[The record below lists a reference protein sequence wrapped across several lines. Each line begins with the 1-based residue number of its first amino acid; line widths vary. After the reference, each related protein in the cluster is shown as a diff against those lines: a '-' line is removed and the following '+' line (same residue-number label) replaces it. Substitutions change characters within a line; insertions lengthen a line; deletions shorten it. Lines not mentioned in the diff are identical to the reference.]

1 MLKFPEMD
9 NKSRRTVLITG
20 VTRGIGAS
28 LAERLIGQGHTVY
41 GCGRSANRIDELQNR
56 HPAPHRFHAVDVA
69 EGSDVEAWADSLLD
83 TARPPDLLV
92 NNAGVMNRTAPLWK
106 VPEKEFTDLL
116 RVNVVGIANM
126 LRAFLPAMMENGRGV
141 IVNMSSG
148 WGRSTSPEV
157 GPYCASKWAVEG
169 LTQSL
174 AQELPAGLAAIAVN
188 PGIIDTEML
197 RSCWGEEAASFPS
210 PDEWGD
216 RAVDFILSLSEKDN
230 GESLSIL

>member
-1 MLKFPEMD
+1 M
-9 NKSRRTVLITG
+9 
-20 VTRGIGAS
+20 
-28 LAERLIGQGHTVY
+28 
-41 GCGRSANRIDELQNR
+41 
-56 HPAPHRFHAVDVA
+56 
-69 EGSDVEAWADSLLD
+69 
-83 TARPPDLLV
+83 
-92 NNAGVMNRTAPLWK
+92 
-106 VPEKEFTDLL
+106 
-116 RVNVVGIANM
+116 
-126 LRAFLPAMMENGRGV
+126 
-141 IVNMSSG
+141 
-148 WGRSTSPEV
+148 
-157 GPYCASKWAVEG
+157 EG

>member
-1 MLKFPEMD
+1 M
-9 NKSRRTVLITG
+9 
-20 VTRGIGAS
+20 
-28 LAERLIGQGHTVY
+28 
-41 GCGRSANRIDELQNR
+41 
-56 HPAPHRFHAVDVA
+56 DVA

-106 VPEKEFTDLL
+106 VPEKEFTALL
-116 RVNVVGIANM
+116 RGNVVGIANM

-141 IVNMSSG
+141 ILNMSSG

-157 GPYCASKWAVEG
+157 GPYCASKWAGEG